1 MNPQP
6 DIQSLLDDINSIL
19 SLASGNR
26 LPWSRAMPVD
36 SAKQRRVLE
45 RVRDYLLHQQI
56 VASSDISS
64 NISSDG
70 AIDPQLQQLISQ
82 QVRQELQNQAHGRGL
97 ESLNVGMGLE
107 ALESWGQYSPDELI
121 SKKTS
126 SGFSDIQQQEIMSS
140 FSALMHGLQ
149 ESLHQQMQQAFTQ
162 INSQITQIRSSNP
175 PLGSS
180 PDLLS
185 LSLVSADPIS
195 PEDLPGLLSVK
206 ERWEKMQLL
215 QQQSDQ
221 LLLAIDTNQRIIFET
236 LQRHLQTYQQSLSN
250 KLSGMYQL
258 GMQTEV
264 VFTTLV
270 QQLVQQ
276 METEVAVRQKLALE
290 STPNLSPNLAA
301 PELLPNQSSLTP
313 NLLDNI
319 SLTTTSFIPTSP
331 PGLSFSSSPESLTE
345 TASSSPEGTKQ
356 DLTNEGMEMNWD
368 ILGPIPLGTN
378 AEADIDA
385 LINLNAGLSLG
396 NDGTTVP
403 EDIDGILASLNTPLD
418 PFAADKD
425 TIPDGGEE
433 LYTSLFSLELEE
445 NDLESALFGE
455 EILESESAIISSP
468 EDVSWEIALFA
479 TEAPESAMMA
489 TSVNS
494 LAETEEPEIIHQLID
509 LIDPANR
516 PELPVSI
523 VPATVLLAD
532 GAGDLSIDL
541 GWGLDAELED
551 DRYIPAPSEESLLV
565 PPPLEPETEISLEQ
579 DIWLQL
585 DQDLANFEAGISP
598 QPRLL
603 PEEAE
608 LILSEARVENSPE
621 DLPEDL
627 PENSFLTSEI
637 IPPEDFL
644 DSPISDELLA
654 EDWLEALPLQ
664 GEDILEIEDSL
675 ESTIVEVAEAEDNL
689 EPKILEAV
697 IPEIV
702 EAEDRAN
709 SAILE
714 IVEVKE
720 IVEATTPEV
729 AIIESG
735 VTESTGENVSNS
747 PSPEAPSVLWFPD
760 NEAKEVSE
768 LTPLP
773 PPSNFTGLDLDA
785 EELASLE
792 GISLGDAP
800 QSESALIAQL
810 LIDEA
815 LDQEIAAVNSL
826 ERYVEAILNP
836 EDSDLLEL
844 LSEESF
850 DRTDLENAAEGLFV
864 EELGEFP
871 SLRLSLSPNRLI
883 RSEDDTLTEVP
894 HDEDE
899 QIRGNIRNQSWQNQS
914 SLSESNLESNLE
926 SGLESAS
933 EIRFLD
939 NGELLVETEANIE
952 TNYPLNL
959 DESELMEMVWNQI
972 LDRDRAGAAYP
983 NHGGEFDRPN
993 NPSHIEEPENGE
1005 YSSQEVLDLEI
1016 QDVLNENFLDWENS
1030 PTYVENNGANN
1041 LGTNMG
1047 GSTTATTA
1055 QVITSNLPVLVN
1067 PDHYQIPQ
1075 ANPVSLTE
1083 INSATWYL
1091 GIDFGTTS
1099 LGAVLLNQTTGELYP
1114 LYWQQGEDARVALA
1128 NSSPEQSRISSTER
1142 SRSNTL
1148 PIGVYGNPQNS
1159 EEVMYPVG
1167 LGVPETLASNQ
1178 MLCQNFKPYLDLGI
1192 PYWTESGWQP
1202 ILRLAQNQPLVS
1214 MHWLQRATQA
1224 LLKGLN
1230 SQAAATQKLRSTG
1243 IAPETLEHILD
1254 SIAGV
1259 ILNCPING
1267 SDAYRWNL
1275 REAVLGAGLVSQPEQ
1290 VVFIEEAIAPFL
1302 ASLQIR
1308 HTNESHPTPFPW
1320 RGYTLVINSGAT
1332 ATEFALVNSTPPQNF
1347 THGDFGLW
1355 SFPYAGNA
1363 FDQDI
1368 ICQLLLSPV
1377 TKIMQNIY
1385 ETDKLLLA
1393 NDLELPTAGELEIT
1407 KRQRLHFW
1415 LQSSAWGQTLL
1426 IAAQNLKLHLQTKTE
1441 HRLVLGSDQWLV
1453 SQQQYESMVVIPF
1466 LQQLNQQL
1474 NNFLSI
1480 TGVAEHNIFQV
1491 VCAGGTVRGSLLDE
1505 WLKIKLPQA
1514 VVIEQIGLPVE
1525 TMGAAGLAS
1534 LPLYA
1539 QICNQAQ
1546 QYSDYFLLM
1555 ELLRILPLEMMDTP
1569 GPIYPLEEINQLLER
1584 RGINT
1589 KACGDRILDILRGEL
1604 PVGLIPQLSQNIWLT
1619 TASQQHPEYLA
1630 LKSAKLF
1637 TQNEQNFYQ
1646 PNLEQCRRL
1655 YKYMTAML
1663 DKTQQKLEEPLIFDL
1678 ESQQK

>member
-56 VASSDISS
+56 VASSESS
-64 NISSDG
+64 DISSDG
-70 AIDPQLQQLISQ
+70 SINPQLQQLIGQ

-97 ESLNVGMGLE
+97 EFLNVGMGLE

-331 PGLSFSSSPESLTE
+331 PGLSFSPSPESLTE
-345 TASSSPEGTKQ
+345 TASSSPQGAKQ

-368 ILGPIPLGTN
+368 ILGPIPLGAN

-403 EDIDGILASLNTPLD
+403 EDIDDILASLNTSLD

-455 EILESESAIISSP
+455 EILESESGIISSP
-468 EDVSWEIALFA
+468 EDVSWEISLFA

-489 TSVNS
+489 TSINS
-494 LAETEEPEIIHQLID
+494 LAEIEEPEIIHQLID

-523 VPATVLLAD
+523 VPETFLLAN
-532 GAGDLSIDL
+532 AGDLSINL

-598 QPRLL
+598 HPRLL
-603 PEEAE
+603 LEEAE

-621 DLPEDL
+621 DSSEDF
-627 PENSFLTSEI
+627 PENSSLTSEI

-654 EDWLEALPLQ
+654 EDWLEAVPLQ
-664 GEDILEIEDSL
+664 GEDNLEIEDSL
-675 ESTIVEVAEAEDNL
+675 ESIIVEVVEAEDNL

-702 EAEDRAN
+702 EAENGAN

-714 IVEVKE
+714 IIEVKE
-720 IVEATTPEV
+720 TVEAATPEV

-747 PSPEAPSVLWFPD
+747 PSPEVPSVLWFPD
-760 NEAKEVSE
+760 NEAKEISE

-899 QIRGNIRNQSWQNQS
+899 QIRSNIRNQSWQNQS

-926 SGLESAS
+926 SAS
-933 EIRFLD
+933 EVRFLD

-972 LDRDRAGAAYP
+972 LDRNRAGAAYP

-1016 QDVLNENFLDWENS
+1016 QDVLNESFSDWENS
-1030 PTYVENNGANN
+1030 PTYVENNVANN
-1041 LGTNMG
+1041 LGTNYEMG

-1055 QVITSNLPVLVN
+1055 QAITSNLPVLVN

-1099 LGAVLLNQTTGELYP
+1099 LRAVLLNQTTGELYP

-1167 LGVPETLASNQ
+1167 LGVPETLTPDQ

-1290 VVFIEEAIAPFL
+1290 VIFIEEAIAPFL

-1308 HTNESHPTPFPW
+1308 HTNESHLIPFPW

-1534 LPLYA
+1534 LPLYT

-1555 ELLRILPLEMMDTP
+1555 ELLRILPLEMMDTH

-1637 TQNEQNFYQ
+1637 TQNEQNSYQ

-1678 ESQQK
+1678 EPQHK